1 MKTLNS
7 DYNYLKLNVCI
18 SQEESNR
25 AKSLAKS
32 RGFSYQ
38 GWLGQLIKR
47 ELASAGISTAQP
59 MQQTYLTGTAIKEEE

>member
-1 MKTLNS
+1 MSLVNNETFQQ
-7 DYNYLKLNVCI
+7 LKVGI
-18 SQEESNR
+18 TKEESNR

-38 GWLGQLIKR
+38 GWLGQLIKC

-59 MQQTYLTGTAIKEEE
+59 MQQTYLTGTAIKEENV